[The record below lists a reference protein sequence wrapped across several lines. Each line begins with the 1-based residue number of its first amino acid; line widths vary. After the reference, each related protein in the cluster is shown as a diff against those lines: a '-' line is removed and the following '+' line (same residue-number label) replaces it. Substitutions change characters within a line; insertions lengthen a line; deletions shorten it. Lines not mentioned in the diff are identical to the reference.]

1 MTDGGELV
9 PLRTGFDVVL
19 RGYRRTQVRAYV
31 RSVEEELR
39 LTAADRD
46 ANADLAAALTAE
58 VEQLRAE
65 NARLARRLDEACRTP
80 LEADAVP
87 ARLRRMVELAKEEAA
102 EITARAQAAAEH
114 SWAAAE
120 DAAGRLRARYEDT
133 LTKMDRERK
142 EMQAEHRTLLQ
153 QARVDAAVMTT
164 EADRRRTELDE
175 RAANRRAQVEAD
187 FEVAMARRRS
197 DAMREIAERQQAA
210 RAEADRLL
218 AEAKKDAA
226 RRVRVATEDAT
237 NRVNTAKA
245 DVARLRDLRGRVA
258 TQLRSAEEVLVGAGP
273 LLLPVP
279 SESDVLEEPARSGNG
294 IPRQRASG

>member
-9 PLRTGFDVVL
+9 PLRTGFDIVL

-39 LTAADRD
+39 LAAADRD
-46 ANADLAAALTAE
+46 AHAELAGALTTE
-58 VEQLRAE
+58 VEALRAE
-65 NARLARRLDEACRTP
+65 NARLTRRLDEVCRTP
-80 LEADAVP
+80 IEPDAVP
-87 ARLRRMVELAKEEAA
+87 ARLRRMVELAQEESA

-133 LTKMDRERK
+133 LTEMDRERR

-153 QARVDAAVMTT
+153 QARADAAQMTT
-164 EADRRRTELDE
+164 EADRRRTELDDQ
-175 RAANRRAQVEAD
+175 AAKRRARVEAD

-197 DAMREIAERQQAA
+197 DAMRQIAERQQAA
-210 RAEADRLL
+210 RAEAKRLVT
-218 AEAKKDAA
+218 EAKKDADQ
-226 RRVRVATEDAT
+226 RVRVATDDAT
-237 NRVNTAKA
+237 NRVDTAKA
-245 DVARLRDLRGRVA
+245 EVARLRDLRGRVA
-258 TQLRSAEEVLVGAGP
+258 TQLLSAQEVLVGAGP
-273 LLLPVP
+273 LLSPVP
-279 SESDVLEEPARSGNG
+279 SEGDVLEEPARSGNG